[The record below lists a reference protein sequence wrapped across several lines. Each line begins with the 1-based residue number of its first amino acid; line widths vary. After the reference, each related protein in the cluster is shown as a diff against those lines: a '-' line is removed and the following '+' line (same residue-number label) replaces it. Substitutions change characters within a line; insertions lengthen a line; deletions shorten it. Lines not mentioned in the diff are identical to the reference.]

1 MRFGLRSAPFVVLLL
16 VAACTPTSG
25 EVTTPTFAL
34 PDPAAVTTV
43 ASASTAPI
51 APTTTSD
58 PPARRLLA
66 PGWEVVGEGDRIG
79 GLMFGTSDE
88 LIVWGG
94 SPLPA
99 GTDQPAD
106 LFNGVVW
113 NHVSGTSQPLPAPP
127 FRDCSGFSAATWTK
141 VEMVVWFRPYADP
154 GCAGGGVAAYD
165 PHTRVWRTV
174 EAPDFLGAGQSA
186 VWTGDEILAWRQ
198 GLALEPS
205 TGVMRHFKPLEIDEG
220 STSSL
225 IQAHWTGRELLVMGG
240 ASLHRYQPETD
251 LWDRLK
257 SPPIGVIAQASAWTG
272 ERLLAVNY
280 LMEAA
285 LFDPV
290 TGEWTR
296 IESMPLR
303 FMESIPVTSSSETLT
318 LVGMALSMAV
328 LDGQTWVAVP
338 GPVMEWTGGFPY
350 GSNVI
355 IDGWIYHVGNFVLRR
370 PVPSVIGDGIQTESA
385 IPLQTMLF
393 AVPEGWTA
401 QLALGGSTEHH
412 TYQLSAEDGR
422 SCQLDAVHGK
432 AQPVTS
438 SIATVYRSWDHVE
451 MRIAVDLDENLA
463 VVDDSE
469 QSSDWTAIRCDSPES
484 AQFIAAHIWVSP

>member
-1 MRFGLRSAPFVVLLL
+1 MRSRVPPALLVGLLL
-16 VAACTPTSG
+16 AAACTPTSE
-25 EVTTPTFAL
+25 EVTKTTFAL
-34 PDPAAVTTV
+34 PDPAAVTT
-43 ASASTAPI
+43 ASAAPVTS
-51 APTTTSD
+51 TTTSQ
-58 PPARRLLA
+58 PPGRRLLA

-79 GLMFGTSDE
+79 GLMFGTSEE

-94 SPLPA
+94 SPLPVGA
-99 GTDQPAD
+99 DQPTH

-113 NHVSGTSQPLPAPP
+113 SHVSGTSQPLSAPP
-127 FRDCSGFSAATWTK
+127 FPSCSGFSAASWTE
-141 VEMVVWFRPYADP
+141 VELVVWFRPYADP
-154 GCAGGGVAAYD
+154 GCAGGGVAAYE
-165 PHTRVWRTV
+165 PHTRVWRAL
-174 EAPDFLGAGQSA
+174 EAPEFLGAGRSA

-198 GLALEPS
+198 GLALDPS
-205 TGVMRHFKPLEIDEG
+205 TGDVRHFKPLEIDEG

-240 ASLHRYQPETD
+240 ASLHRYSPETD
-251 LWDRLK
+251 VWDRLE

-280 LMEAA
+280 SMEAA

-303 FMESIPVTSSSETLT
+303 FMEAIPATSSSDTLT
-318 LVGMALSMAV
+318 IVRMALSIAA
-328 LDGQTWVAVP
+328 LDGETWVAVP
-338 GPVMEWTGGFPY
+338 DPVMEWTGEFPY

-355 IDGWIYHVGNFVLRR
+355 ADGWIYQVGNFVLRR

-393 AVPEGWTA
+393 EVPEGWTA
-401 QLALGGSTEHH
+401 RLAPGGSTSHH
-412 TYQLSAEDGR
+412 TYQLSAPDGR
-422 SCQLDAVHGK
+422 SCQLDAVHGEE
-432 AQPVTS
+432 QPVTS
-438 SIATVYRSWDHVE
+438 SFATVYRSWDNAE
-451 MRIAVDLDENLA
+451 MKVAVDLDKNLA

-469 QSSDWTAIRCDSPES
+469 RSSDWTGIRCDSPEA
-484 AQFIAAHIWVSP
+484 AQFIAAHIWISP